1 VKRTLAALLASLA
14 LVVLQTSGTGGG
26 TIPGVRP
33 DLLLLFVLAA
43 GMRGGEGAG
52 ALWGVGLGF
61 AQDTFSAGLPG
72 TGVLTKGLV
81 GLAAGSLREQLDC
94 DNPNTQALVAV
105 VATLADGAAHLALIR
120 VFSEVGGLLGPLL
133 GTVVPAAAV
142 HGALLPAA
150 LAARRVLA
158 RRLGRRAAAAAP

>member
-1 VKRTLAALLASLA
+1 MKKRLVPFLAAGA
-14 LVVLQTSGTGGG
+14 LVVLQTSGAGIAG
-26 TIPGVRP
+26 IHL

-43 GMRGGEGAG
+43 GMRGGGGAG
-52 ALWGVGLGF
+52 ALWGVCLGF

-94 DNPNTQALVAV
+94 NNPNTQALVAV
-105 VATLADGAAHLALIR
+105 IATLADGAAHLALLR
-120 VFSEVGGLLGPLL
+120 VFSESAGLLEPLL
-133 GTVVPAAAV
+133 GSVVPAAAA

-150 LAARRVLA
+150 LAARRILA
-158 RRLGRRAAAAAP
+158 RRLARRVAAA